1 MWRDKLRVSD
11 SENEYLQKP
20 FDLAE
25 TDRVMKSMKSNT
37 APGPDGF
44 PVGFYKKLWPEF
56 RGLIKEMLDDLHIG
70 VLDSDR
76 INYGVISLLPK
87 IKDANIINHY
97 RPICLQNVILKII
110 TKAITLRISEI
121 IGGVINWTQSAF
133 IPGRYILD
141 GCVILH
147 EVLHDLNLRQEAGII
162 FKIDFEKAYD
172 RVHWGF
178 LYEVMRLKN
187 FHSTFI
193 EWVRKITKGGRVCIN
208 INGEVG
214 PFFKTFRGLRQGD
227 PLSPIL
233 FNLVGDALSVIL
245 ENTCN
250 GES

>member
-1 MWRDKLRVSD
+1 MAVEGGGGSNTSFFHKIANGRKRKSHIFSLQQGGDTILDFNQIQHHIYEYYKKLFGREEIRNIHLDQGVWRDKLRVSD

-56 RGLIKEMLDDLHIG
+56 RGLIKEMLDDLHKG

-121 IGGVINWTQSAF
+121 IGG
-133 IPGRYILD
+133 
-141 GCVILH
+141 
-147 EVLHDLNLRQEAGII
+147 
-162 FKIDFEKAYD
+162 
-172 RVHWGF
+172 
-178 LYEVMRLKN
+178 
-187 FHSTFI
+187 
-193 EWVRKITKGGRVCIN
+193 GG
-208 INGEVG
+208 
-214 PFFKTFRGLRQGD
+214 
-227 PLSPIL
+227 
-233 FNLVGDALSVIL
+233 
-245 ENTCN
+245 
-250 GES
+250 